1 MLNEELNDRAV
12 SSELQLKA
20 LSDEYRGVIEL
31 KEV

>member
-1 MLNEELNDRAV
+1 MLNEELNDRVA